1 MNSITDTKIQMK
13 WYDKTEMVL
22 LACALSSI
30 SVSFHITIWC
40 LAALVANTLV
50 KICCGG
56 LRYNREKGFLWIMV
70 AYWGLYLLSMAWT
83 DQTATGWKEVGQL
96 APLALFALVFL
107 FSDMQY
113 LDTHR
118 IRILFWCMTAT
129 MATLFLVRSGV
140 ALYRHR
146 DGLFPLDYFFEP
158 DVFDSTHHT
167 YISIYL
173 AAGLA
178 FLYHEVVVAWKNGSK
193 SLRIAICACA
203 ALLYCFLICKNS
215 RGGHLLLCLLGGII
229 VFDQLV
235 WHKKIWRAIVLIVG
249 FTLLG
254 IGTHYVIPNSQA
266 RQTVVMVSSEQET
279 LQHHSDNRFLII
291 GKALRAAKDN
301 LPWGVG
307 AGDRT
312 AVLNGYYS
320 EYEVTHRLSPKDPH
334 NQFADTLMTTG
345 IPGLALLLAMIIWP
359 FGVMLKNRGFKVVQN
374 PDRWVLC
381 AAMILLCPIVTALF
395 ESVLERQ
402 LGLLFFCLAYCLTA
416 QIITL
421 ENKNKFDIHE
431 KS

>member
-96 APLALFALVFL
+96 APLALFAIVFL

-113 LDTHR
+113 LNTRR
-118 IRILFWCMTAT
+118 IRILLWCMTAT
-129 MATLFLVRSGV
+129 MAALFLVRSGV

-146 DGLFPLDYFFEP
+146 NELFPLGYFFEP

-178 FLYHEVVVAWKNGSK
+178 FLYHEAVVAWKDGSK
-193 SLRIAICACA
+193 GLRIAICVCA
-203 ALLYCFLICKNS
+203 VLLYCFLICKNS
-215 RGGHLLLCLLGGII
+215 RGGHLLLYLMGGII

-235 WHKKIWRAIVLIVG
+235 WHKKTWRAITLIVV

-254 IGTHYVIPNSQA
+254 IGTHRIIPDSQT
-266 RQTVVMVSSEQET
+266 RQTVVVVPSEEET

-312 AVLNGYYS
+312 AVLNGYYT
-320 EYEVTHRLSPKDPH
+320 EYEVSHRLSPKDPH

-345 IPGLALLLAMIIWP
+345 IPGLALLLAILAWP
-359 FGVMLKNRGFKVVQN
+359 FSIMHKNKWFRTAEN

-381 AAMILLCPIVTALF
+381 AAMVLLCPIVTALF

-402 LGLLFFCLAYCLTA
+402 LGLLFFCLAYCLTS
-416 QIITL
+416 QIITF
-421 ENKNKFDIHE
+421 ENKNFVNT
-431 KS
+431 